1 MTHPQNYPQIGT
13 AMNTPRPQGPTMA
26 GTDTRE
32 HGMPLTEH
40 PAHTD
45 QRPPRSRSR
54 GDRLVIGVAGLVTVL
69 AIIGITIL
77 VTSGDKAAIAPP
89 LTATTAPSTQPTQ
102 QSPEDQAAAT
112 AQARYR
118 DFLRVVDA
126 VGIAGFVSDAPLKAV
141 AVPPE
146 LVVQQLTVRQSKP
159 QGRRQNGYTRLTSL
173 SVSSVDLTPP
183 AGGYPE
189 VVLQAC
195 VDVSG
200 VDVTDRTG
208 KSVVSA
214 GRAPRSKSTV
224 TMYAYKKGTVGAE
237 AGGWYV
243 YQATAKN
250 EPC

>member
-1 MTHPQNYPQIGT
+1 MS
-13 AMNTPRPQGPTMA
+13 
-26 GTDTRE
+26 
-32 HGMPLTEH
+32 LTEH
-40 PAHTD
+40 PAHSG
-45 QRPPRSRSR
+45 QRPPRSRGR
-54 GDRLVIGVAGLVTVL
+54 GERLIIGVAGLVTVL
-69 AIIGITIL
+69 AIVGITIL
-77 VTSGDKAAIAPP
+77 VTSGHKAAIAPP
-89 LTATTAPSTQPTQ
+89 LTATTAPGTQLTQ
-102 QSPEDQAAAT
+102 RSPEDQAAAA

-118 DFLRVVDA
+118 DFLRVVDT
-126 VGIAGFVSDAPLKAV
+126 VGTAGFVSDAPLKAV

-146 LVVQQLTVRQSKP
+146 LVLQQLTVRQSKP

-200 VDVTDRTG
+200 VDITDRTG
-208 KSVVSA
+208 RSVVTA
-214 GRAPRSKSTV
+214 GRAPRTKSTV
-224 TMYAYKKGTVGAE
+224 TMYEYKKGTVGAE

>member
-1 MTHPQNYPQIGT
+1 
-13 AMNTPRPQGPTMA
+13 
-26 GTDTRE
+26 
-32 HGMPLTEH
+32 MPLTEH

-45 QRPPRSRSR
+45 QRPPRIRSR

-208 KSVVSA
+208 KSVVTA

-224 TMYAYKKGTVGAE
+224 TMYAYKKGIVGAE

>member
-1 MTHPQNYPQIGT
+1 
-13 AMNTPRPQGPTMA
+13 MA
-26 GTDTRE
+26 RTDTRE

-45 QRPPRSRSR
+45 QHQPRSRGR
-54 GDRLVIGVAGLVTVL
+54 GERLVIGVAALVTVL

-89 LTATTAPSTQPTQ
+89 LTATTAPTTKPTQ
-102 QSPEDQAAAT
+102 QSPEDQAAAA

-118 DFLRVVDA
+118 DFLRVVDD

-146 LVVQQLTVRQSKP
+146 LVVQRLTVRQSKP
-159 QGRRQNGYTRLTSL
+159 QGRRQRGHTRLDSL

-183 AGGYPE
+183 SGGYAE

-195 VDVSG
+195 VDVSS

-208 KSVVSA
+208 RSVVSA

-224 TMYAYKKGTVGAE
+224 TMYEYKRGTVGAD